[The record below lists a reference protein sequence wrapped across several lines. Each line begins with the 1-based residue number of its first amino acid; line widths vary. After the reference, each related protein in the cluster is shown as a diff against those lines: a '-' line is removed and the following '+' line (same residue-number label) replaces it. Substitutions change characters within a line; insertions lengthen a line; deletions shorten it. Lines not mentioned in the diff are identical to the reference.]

1 MCRHIGSRSKVSGPD
16 AVEYSDSIRPKRRT
30 MSTVIETQA
39 PVESYQEPDGSTP
52 RGTVIVIGGRG
63 ESAALYARLGRRLSA
78 DAYRVL
84 VVADAAANADALG
97 LRAAAVA
104 ADPGLV
110 RPVVVAGSDSGATAA
125 LAIASTDPG
134 VAAAVVAGIALPSSA
149 LDAPLEDRSACPVH
163 LGLLGTAANF
173 SPEAPAVSPAPAD
186 LPAVGVPVLA
196 FHGEA
201 DVITPFDT
209 AADHYRDLAQLEL
222 WQTVGGKH
230 DAFNDA
236 NHRSVAAAIV
246 QFLERLRLGDVI
258 RPVLRPVAL

>member
-1 MCRHIGSRSKVSGPD
+1 MN
-16 AVEYSDSIRPKRRT
+16 T
-30 MSTVIETQA
+30 LTETQA
-39 PVESYQEPDGSTP
+39 AVESYQEPEGSTP

-63 ESAALYARLGRRLSA
+63 ESATLYARLGRRLSA

-84 VVADAAANADALG
+84 VVADAAAPADALH
-97 LRAAAVA
+97 RQAAAIA

-125 LAIASTDPG
+125 LAIASTDPA
-134 VAAAVVAGIALPSSA
+134 VAAAVVAGITLPSSA

-173 SPEAPAVSPAPAD
+173 SPETPAVSPAAAD
-186 LPAVGVPVLA
+186 LTAVGVPVLA
-196 FHGEA
+196 VHGEA
-201 DVITPFDT
+201 DAITPFAT
-209 AADHYRDLAQLEL
+209 AAEHYRRLAQLEL

-246 QFLERLRLGDVI
+246 QFLERLRLGDVTQ
-258 RPVLRPVAL
+258 PVLRPVTL